1 MTRTPTP
8 ESSSC
13 QRWTLGR
20 HSWRHLSE
28 GGFDAR
34 QFSVA
39 EIPESVARSFVCR
52 HHYAASYPA
61 GRMAWGLF
69 SEASEDPAGL
79 VGVAVLSVPMRAAVV
94 RNVFPELAPFTQSL
108 ELGRFVLTDAAPA
121 NAESWFL
128 AQVWKRAAAAGILGI
143 VSFADPMP
151 RQRTITD
158 VDEHGQ
164 ISTRVETVSRG
175 HVGTIY
181 QATGAIALGRSTP
194 RTLNYVPTAGL
205 VLSERTLSKLRTGE
219 QGCDAAER
227 HLVKLGARPRR
238 AGQDPRAWLHT
249 ALVDVGVQKIRHP
262 GNFRYAWALGTAR
275 QRRQQLV
282 ALERT
287 AYPKA
292 ARDLLPLITPGGED
306 AA

>member
-1 MTRTPTP
+1 M
-8 ESSSC
+8 SSQC
-13 QRWTLGR
+13 
-20 HSWRHLSE
+20 
-28 GGFDAR
+28 
-34 QFSVA
+34 
-39 EIPESVARSFVCR
+39 
-52 HHYAASYPA
+52 
-61 GRMAWGLF
+61 
-69 SEASEDPAGL
+69 
-79 VGVAVLSVPMRAAVV
+79 VP
-94 RNVFPELAPFTQSL
+94 
-108 ELGRFVLTDAAPA
+108 D
-121 NAESWFL
+121 
-128 AQVWKRAAAAGILGI
+128 
-143 VSFADPMP
+143 
-151 RQRTITD
+151 
-158 VDEHGQ
+158 
-164 ISTRVETVSRG
+164 
-175 HVGTIY
+175 
-181 QATGAIALGRSTP
+181 
-194 RTLNYVPTAGL
+194 NYVPTAGL